1 MWGQKSKKTPHRQKA
16 NKHKNKGESMK
27 NILVG
32 VSYLG
37 TNYSGWQ
44 RQDNSLGIQ
53 EVIENAFEEIG
64 EKGVT
69 IYASGRTDAGVHAYE
84 QCFSCMVMFSD
95 IKKLPMAL
103 NSKLPSDIRILWAK
117 EVEEDFHARFS
128 AHKKTYQYRLKT
140 AKVESPFDEFITAY
154 IPYTLDLHK
163 MQKAGEYILGTHD
176 FSAFCSS
183 KTTVPDF
190 ERTIYNFNITK
201 DGDLYIF
208 EITGNG
214 FLYNMVRIIV
224 GTMVDVGRGKIL
236 PSDVKKIIDQK
247 DRANAGKT
255 MPAKGLAL
263 KKVEY

>member
-1 MWGQKSKKTPHRQKA
+1 
-16 NKHKNKGESMK
+16 MK

-53 EVIENAFEEIG
+53 EVIENALEEIG

-84 QCFSCMVMFSD
+84 QCFSCTVMFND

-128 AHKKTYQYRLKT
+128 AH
-140 AKVESPFDEFITAY
+140 
-154 IPYTLDLHK
+154 
-163 MQKAGEYILGTHD
+163 
-176 FSAFCSS
+176 
-183 KTTVPDF
+183 
-190 ERTIYNFNITK
+190 
-201 DGDLYIF
+201 
-208 EITGNG
+208 
-214 FLYNMVRIIV
+214 
-224 GTMVDVGRGKIL
+224 
-236 PSDVKKIIDQK
+236 
-247 DRANAGKT
+247 
-255 MPAKGLAL
+255 
-263 KKVEY
+263 